1 MGLKSGRGAS
11 GGDSVRHRISAIYL
25 HRKVLWLL
33 IRRDLKVRYAGS
45 ILGYIWT
52 VLDPLL
58 MAGVYWF
65 VFALV
70 FNRGGGQEK
79 PYILFLI
86 LGLLSWQ
93 WFSAVIT
100 ESSRAL
106 TSESRLVRS
115 TQLPRE
121 IWVLKVVGS
130 KGVEFLLSLPIIAF
144 FAVIYRRIPTWELIL
159 LPVAV
164 ILQGILLVG
173 LGLALAS
180 TTVLVRDLQRVVRIG
195 LRVLFY
201 LSPVIYSVRSIRQ
214 EWAQPFFALNP
225 MTGIIDIY
233 RGMFY
238 SGPWVDR
245 WFALAAS
252 AVLSFIWLIA
262 GLMIFRRLERPV
274 LKEL

>member
-1 MGLKSGRGAS
+1 MGRIAGRGGSDAK
-11 GGDSVRHRISAIYL
+11 SVHGRVGAIHRHR
-25 HRKVLWLL
+25 RVLWLL

-45 ILGYIWT
+45 ILGYLWT

-58 MAGVYWF
+58 MAAVYWF
-65 VFALV
+65 VFSVV
-70 FNRGGGQEK
+70 FNRGDDSEK
-79 PYILFLI
+79 PYILFLV

-115 TQLPRE
+115 TNLPRE

-130 KGVEFLLSLPIIAF
+130 KGVEFLLSLPIIAL
-144 FAVIYRRIPTWELIL
+144 FALIYRRLPTWELLL

-164 ILQGILLVG
+164 LIQGTLLVG

-180 TTVLVRDLQRVVRIG
+180 TTVLIRDLQRVVRIG

-201 LSPVIYSVRSIRQ
+201 LSPVIYSVNSIQQ
-214 EWAQPFFALNP
+214 EWVRPFFAINP
-225 MTGIIDIY
+225 MTGVIDLY

-238 SGPWVDR
+238 RGEWADR
-245 WFALAAS
+245 WLALAAS
-252 AVLSFIWLIA
+252 ALISLLCLFA
-262 GLMIFRRLERPV
+262 GFVIFRRLERPV